1 MVKTAFT
8 GSYDGNSSVTGSEG
22 SSSQLSQQSLILSNE
37 NHSLQITQHKLDGT
51 NYLEW
56 SQSVLLVIR
65 GKGKLDYLTGD
76 KPKPAATEPT
86 YQTWVSENSMVMA
99 WLVNSMEKKLGKL

>member
-1 MVKTAFT
+1 MVKTAFI
-8 GSYDGNSSVTGSEG
+8 SSSDGKSSVIGSEG
-22 SSSQLSQQSLILSNE
+22 SCSQLSQQSIILSNE

-65 GKGKLDYLTGD
+65 EKGKLGYLTGD
-76 KPKPAATEPT
+76 TPKPAETEPT
-86 YQTWVSENSMVMA
+86 FQT
-99 WLVNSMEKKLGKL
+99 